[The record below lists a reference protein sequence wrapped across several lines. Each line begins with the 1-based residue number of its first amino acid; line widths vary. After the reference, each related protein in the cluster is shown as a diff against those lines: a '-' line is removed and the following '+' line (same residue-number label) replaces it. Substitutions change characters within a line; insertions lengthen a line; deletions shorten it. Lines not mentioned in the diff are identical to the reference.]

1 MAELT
6 TIARPYADAAFGY
19 AQETQGLDLWSRA
32 LAVLGA
38 VARDPNAQGL
48 LQNPEIDNA
57 VKLGF
62 LKDVAQ
68 GALEPHVE
76 NFVALLLEND
86 RLDLLPEIA
95 ALFEDKKQ
103 ALEGKIEVLVRSAVK
118 LGDAQL
124 KAVKNALKRR
134 FGREVVMESQ
144 IDPALIGGMW
154 IKAGDTVIDGTVR
167 GQLEQLGNTLRS

>member
-6 TIARPYADAAFGY
+6 TIARPYADAAFTY
-19 AQETQGLDLWSRA
+19 AREAQGLDAWSSA
-32 LAVLGA
+32 LAFLGA
-38 VARDPNAQGL
+38 VARDPNAQDL

-68 GALEPHVE
+68 GALDPHME

-86 RLDLLPEIA
+86 RLELLPEIA
-95 ALFEDKKQ
+95 VLFEEKKQ
-103 ALEGKIEVLVRSAVK
+103 ALEGKIEVLVRSAVS

-124 KAVKNALKRR
+124 KAVKDGLKRR
-134 FGREVVMESQ
+134 FRREVVMETQ
-144 IDPALIGGMW
+144 VDPALIGGMW